1 MTTVGARFVTAT
13 FAAIFFC
20 LPVDAQVLRIGAKNF
35 TEQQILGELVA
46 QLLERHAGAEV
57 ERRFTLGGTGI
68 CHEALVSGEIDG
80 YVEYTG
86 TALTAVLK
94 EDVGGTPDAVFRSV
108 ARRYRNEF
116 DVVWLPPFGFETSY
130 VLAVRR
136 AAAVEKTWRSIG
148 DLSAESKGLRGGFTS
163 EFLERP
169 DGLSA
174 LNKAYGLTWKR
185 TIDLDPGLMYDALLR
200 NEVDVIGA
208 FSTDGR
214 IDRFNL
220 AMLEDTART
229 FPPYFAAPIFRA
241 DAMMKCPEIVAALY
255 PLTGAISASTM
266 RRLNDEVEGNRRPVS
281 DVVSEFLDD
290 RDGIETSATPQFSP
304 SGSVG
309 LERLFDLFVKRRSE
323 IGAKILDHAFLAI
336 VATLIACL
344 IGIPLG
350 VLVARRGIA
359 EPILALAE
367 TAQTIPS
374 LAMLAFLFAVVRRL
388 GVVPAVTALVVYGML
403 PILLNTV
410 VGLRRVPASVR
421 EAAESLGLTSFQKV
435 AWVDLP
441 SARPTILAGVRTAIV
456 LAVGTAT
463 LSTYVGAGGLG
474 DFIARGLARNDPQ
487 LTLLGAIPAA
497 VMAVGFSW
505 ILRRL
510 ASPRH

>member
-1 MTTVGARFVTAT
+1 MNTVGARLLTASL
-13 FAAIFFC
+13 AAIFFAGSGA
-20 LPVDAQVLRIGAKNF
+20 AQALRIGAKNF

-46 QLLERHAGAEV
+46 QLLERHAGV
-57 ERRFTLGGTGI
+57 EIDRRFTLGGTGI

-86 TALTAVLK
+86 TALTAILK
-94 EDVGGTPDAVFRSV
+94 EDGGGTPDSVFRRV
-108 ARRYRNEF
+108 ARRYHDEF
-116 DVVWLPPFGFETSY
+116 DIVWLPPFGFETSY

-136 AAAVEKTWRSIG
+136 AAAVEKTWQSIG
-148 DLSAESKGLRGGFTS
+148 DLRAESKLLRGGFTS

-200 NEVDVIGA
+200 DQVDVIGA

-214 IDRFNL
+214 LDRFNL
-220 AMLEDTART
+220 AVLEDTART

-241 DAMMKCPEIVAALY
+241 EALTRF
-255 PLTGAISASTM
+255 PDIATAIFPMVGSISTATM

-281 DVVSEFLDD
+281 DVVCEFLDD
-290 RDGIETSATPQFSP
+290 RDGIESLTMPHTVAGESTGIA
-304 SGSVG
+304 
-309 LERLFDLFVKRRSE
+309 RLLDLFVTRRSE
-323 IGAKILDHAFLAI
+323 IGRKIVDHAFLAI
-336 VATLIACL
+336 VATLIACVL
-344 IGIPLG
+344 GIPLG
-350 VLVARRGIA
+350 VLIARRRIA

-410 VGLRRVPASVR
+410 VGLRRVSASVR
-421 EAAESLGLTSFQKV
+421 EAAESLGLSSLQRA

-497 VMAVGFSW
+497 AMAVGFSW

-510 ASPRH
+510 ATPRH